1 MTAENGPGVTNN
13 NMCLYISDAGIKS
26 CSAVCSA
33 DVYFQSGGNFG
44 RVCSAGIS
52 FKSRDHFFRLRP

>member
-26 CSAVCSA
+26 CSSVCSA

-44 RVCSAGIS
+44 LSALLAFLLRAGTTS
-52 FKSRDHFFRLRP
+52 FS